1 MREPVARE
9 ADEIR
14 GVSALVADLGV
25 RGVWQ
30 PQTEAL
36 FNVCVVD
43 TDAQSYAH
51 RTVSAVLS
59 TAEKEKKRKYTHAAQ
74 ARHASFFPFV
84 ASVEGVMAREGRFT
98 VQRFA
103 DRLSTRWSKP
113 YSEVMGWLQ
122 TRLSFA
128 ILRATNRCV
137 RGSRAKWRSGVGM
150 DNGAGLAQIMN

>member
-1 MREPVARE
+1 MREPVVRE
-9 ADEIR
+9 P
-14 GVSALVADLGV
+14 ADLGV

-36 FNVCVVD
+36 FDVRVVD

-74 ARHASFFPFV
+74 ARHASFSPFV
-84 ASVEGVMAREGRFT
+84 VSVDGVMAWEARFT
-98 VQRFA
+98 VPFA

-137 RGSRAKWRSGVGM
+137 RGSRVKWRSDVGM
-150 DNGAGLAQIMN
+150 DDGAGFALIMN